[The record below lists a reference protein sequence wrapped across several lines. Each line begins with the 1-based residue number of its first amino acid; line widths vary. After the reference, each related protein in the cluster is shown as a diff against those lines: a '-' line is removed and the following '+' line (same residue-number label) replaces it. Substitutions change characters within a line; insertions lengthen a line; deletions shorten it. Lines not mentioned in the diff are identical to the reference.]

1 MREPVP
7 PEPADAVMT
16 PPAAPRAPLSPA
28 AKRGLMAAKLVLFGL
43 VLFFVGRALVS
54 RVGAISWD
62 TIHFLPGTFVLAVL
76 VQLASMS
83 MGPIVYRQLLQPMGP
98 PPRWSAIFAISWVAR
113 AGKYLPGKVAPAVGT
128 VWMFRREGVSVPA
141 ATSATLLYQGLSLII
156 IMITAIPITL
166 WQPVREIL
174 PASGLWFLLLI
185 PAALAGLHPR
195 VFFPLANFILR
206 KLRQPPL
213 TVSHRMRDY
222 LAPLAVMG
230 IGQIMAGLTLWLILQ
245 SMTPVPLRWLPVCIC
260 GIALAGGAGMLALF
274 APAGLG
280 VREGVLLVILDR
292 MIDPSHAAVAVLVSR
307 LLQTLAEILMAG
319 IGMIMLRRMSPA
331 KGPE

>member
-1 MREPVP
+1 
-7 PEPADAVMT
+7 
-16 PPAAPRAPLSPA
+16 
-28 AKRGLMAAKLVLFGL
+28 MAAKLVLFGL
-43 VLFFVGRALVS
+43 VLFFVGRALVN
-54 RVGAISWD
+54 RVGAISWN
-62 TIHFLPGTFVLAVL
+62 TIHFLPGTFLLAVL

-98 PPRWSAIFAISWVAR
+98 PPRWSAIFAISWIAR

-185 PAALAGLHPR
+185 PAALAGLHPK
-195 VFFPLANFILR
+195 VFFPVANFILR
-206 KLRQPPL
+206 KLRMPTL
-213 TVSHRMRDY
+213 SASHRMRDY
-222 LAPLAVMG
+222 VAPLAVMG
-230 IGQIMAGLTLWLILQ
+230 IGQIMAGVTLWLILQ

-319 IGMIMLRRMSPA
+319 IGMVMLRMTSCARD
-331 KGPE
+331 PE

>member
-1 MREPVP
+1 MVP
-7 PEPADAVMT
+7 LEPAAAMAT
-16 PPAAPRAPLSPA
+16 PPATPRAPLSPA
-28 AKRGLMAAKLVLFGL
+28 AKRWLMAAKLVLFGL
-43 VLFFVGRALVS
+43 VLFFVGRALVN

-62 TIHFLPGTFVLAVL
+62 TIHFLPGTFLLAVV
-76 VQLASMS
+76 VQVASMS
-83 MGPIVYRQLLQPMGP
+83 MGPIVYRQLLKPMGP
-98 PPRWSAIFAISWVAR
+98 PPRWSAIFAISWIAR

-185 PAALAGLHPR
+185 PAALAGLHPK
-195 VFFPLANFILR
+195 VFFPLANFFLR
-206 KLRQPPL
+206 KLRMPTL
-213 TVSHRMRDY
+213 KASHRMRDY

-331 KGPE
+331 KDPE

>member
-62 TIHFLPGTFVLAVL
+62 TIHFLPGTFLLAVL

-230 IGQIMAGLTLWLILQ
+230 IGQIMAGVTLWLILQ